1 MKSSE
6 IVFDKKVQVT
16 EAKDDKPALN
26 KIVKDS
32 FFKKNK
38 ICWLKSTSSEREITN
53 EHRTEG
59 KEKTCTIKL
68 RNNQIQQIGKKINTL
83 NKKER

>member
-1 MKSSE
+1 MKAKLFFQMKSSE

-32 FFKKNK
+32 FFKK
-38 ICWLKSTSSEREITN
+38 
-53 EHRTEG
+53 
-59 KEKTCTIKL
+59 
-68 RNNQIQQIGKKINTL
+68 KKIFRL
-83 NKKER
+83 